1 MPTFL
6 RSVILERC
14 CDFPKDLEG
23 QATFECVAAVSH
35 L

>member
-6 RSVILERC
+6 RSVILEHYC
-14 CDFPKDLEG
+14 GFPKDLEG
-23 QATFECVAAVSH
+23 QATFERVAAASH